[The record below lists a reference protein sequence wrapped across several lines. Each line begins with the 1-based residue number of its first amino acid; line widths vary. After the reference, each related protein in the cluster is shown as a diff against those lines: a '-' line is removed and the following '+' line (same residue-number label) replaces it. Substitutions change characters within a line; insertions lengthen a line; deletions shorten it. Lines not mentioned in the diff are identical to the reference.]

1 MRLLNAFGADPSDP
15 IAPVALRGAVLA
27 SGLVLVAALVGAAV
41 RLLPWV
47 LDPSI
52 PWATLAPFARS
63 LLAVAVEAAVLTGWS
78 VGWALA
84 SARLVE
90 RGEARVLASVG
101 EKPGQTVLRLAPQA
115 AWFVVILAI
124 TSVALGRDAAAPG
137 RIVRALLAEGRAACA
152 SSRDHDRPATHAVPF
167 VAATWLCAPSGP
179 RLVGRAPIGGLVFTA
194 NDAKVSDD
202 LRRID
207 LDDARL
213 GLAASSGKASGN
225 LTFHV
230 HVGTLTL
237 RGLAPWAQA
246 SSIPPAVR
254 ALVITSSG
262 LCGASAAVLAILK
275 LRRRRVGS
283 VAAVA
288 IGAAGPLAALG
299 ALRGLE
305 LRVPEVASRGWLLS
319 LILVPIASVLA
330 VIAVTAVAALL
341 PASRRSGTK

>member
-1 MRLLNAFGADPSDP
+1 M
-15 IAPVALRGAVLA
+15 ALRGAVIA
-27 SGLVLVAALVGAAV
+27 SLLVLLAALVGAAV

-63 LLAVAVEAAVLTGWS
+63 LLAVAVEAAVLTGWP

-101 EKPGQTVLRLAPQA
+101 EKPSRTVLRLAPQA
-115 AWFVVILAI
+115 AWFVAILAV

-152 SSRDHDRPATHAVPF
+152 GTGDRDRPTTHAVPF
-167 VAATWLCAPSGP
+167 VAATWLCAPAGP
-179 RLVGRAPIGGLVFTA
+179 RLVGRTPIGGLVFTA
-194 NDAKVSDD
+194 SGAAVSDD

-213 GLAASSGKASGN
+213 GLGASGGRTGPN
-225 LTFHV
+225 LTFHI

-246 SSIPPAVR
+246 SSIPPGLR
-254 ALVITSSG
+254 ALVITTSG
-262 LCGASAAVLAILK
+262 LAAASAAVLAILK
-275 LRRRRVGS
+275 LRRRRVGT

-288 IGAAGPLAALG
+288 VGASGPLAALG

-319 LILVPIASVLA
+319 LVLVPIAAVLA
-330 VIAVTAVAALL
+330 VLAATTIAALL
-341 PASRRSGTK
+341 PVGRRSGTK